1 MLPSVAAVA
10 PAARQRRLMRRPEMI
25 QSLERVAEEV
35 ATPLERRALFLW
47 PSLQMK
53 TEEVVVLPLIA
64 AGNKATSLEERHALF
79 LWL

>member
-1 MLPSVAAVA
+1 MLPPVAAMMCV
-10 PAARQRRLMRRPEMI
+10 ARQRRLMRRPEMI
-25 QSLERVAEEV
+25 QSLGRVVEEV

-47 PSLQMK
+47 PSLQTRM
-53 TEEVVVLPLIA
+53 EEVVVLPLIA